1 MQYSKTPVL
10 AKFAA
15 LAAALA
21 LQGAAMAAT
30 PATPDSAAQVASGQA
45 AAPQTPSTH
54 SPRMGRHHHDKDMAM
69 WIPGYGPV
77 KQKLVTSL
85 ALNANQAKLL
95 EDAQSAQKALR
106 HARWDAMKSARQEK
120 KAQLDAGKVDP
131 HAAQQAMDAV
141 VQKAQGERQ
150 QITQKWLAVWD
161 SLDSA
166 QQQKVAAYLKERADK
181 HYKHEGRHHR
191 QHHDSDEHASAPVKA
206 AS

>member
-30 PATPDSAAQVASGQA
+30 PATPDSAAQTATGQA
-45 AAPQTPSTH
+45 AAQTPPTH
-54 SPRMGRHHHDKDMAM
+54 APRAARHHHDKGMAM

-77 KQKLVTSL
+77 RQKLVTSL

-120 KAQLDAGKVDP
+120 KTQLDAGKVDP
-131 HAAQQAMDAV
+131 HAAQQEMDSF

-181 HYKHEGRHHR
+181 HHKHEGRHHR
-191 QHHDSDEHASAPVKA
+191 QHHNSGEHASAPVKA